1 MIFLFGS
8 NSFGTTTNRLQ
19 SIEGNDVPSSHT
31 YYLLLLSM
39 NSSNNSISLLINRF
53 LDSLEIWK
61 MKSGVHSLCI
71 ALFLLVNRQGSK
83 QGTGMALLQ

>member
-19 SIEGNDVPSSHT
+19 CIEGNDVPSSHA
-31 YYLLLLSM
+31 YYLLLLST
-39 NSSNNSISLLINRF
+39 NSSNNSISLINRF